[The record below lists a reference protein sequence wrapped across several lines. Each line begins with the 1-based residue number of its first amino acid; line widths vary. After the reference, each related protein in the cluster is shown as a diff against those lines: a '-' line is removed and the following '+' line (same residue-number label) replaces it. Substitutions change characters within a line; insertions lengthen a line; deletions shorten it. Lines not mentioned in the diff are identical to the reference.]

1 MRLFNVAVVTLFG
14 SALLCASG
22 LTIPNSDFE
31 TPDISAGAF
40 GGCSGSPANG
50 IYIYNPTGCGQSW
63 TFLGGSGLTH
73 TPSAFNNP
81 PGPDGSSQSAFLQN
95 IGSFSQTLTGVDVGS
110 SYSFSFW
117 AIQRTCCDGSSGQT
131 ISVNFD
137 GAALT
142 FDNAASASAHPGT
155 NSWTEYTTDSF
166 VAQHATGVLQFSGN
180 YTGYDATAFVDQ
192 ITSTETA
199 TPEPATWGLLAS
211 GLGGLL
217 WSRRRKNS
225 KFALGA

>member
-1 MRLFNVAVVTLFG
+1 MRLFNIAAVTLFG
-14 SALLCASG
+14 SALLSASG

-31 TPDISAGAF
+31 IPNISAGF
-40 GGCSGSPANG
+40 GGCSGSPTG
-50 IYIYNPTGCGQSW
+50 DIYIYNPTGCGQSW
-63 TFLGGSGLTH
+63 TFLGGSGLTR

-81 PGPDGSSQSAFLQN
+81 TGPDGSSQSAFLQD
-95 IGSFSQTLTGVDVGS
+95 IGNFSQTLTGVDIGS

-131 ISVNFD
+131 VSVNFD
-137 GAALT
+137 GASLT
-142 FDNAASASAHPGT
+142 FNNAASAFVHPDT
-155 NSWTEYTTDSF
+155 NGWTEYTTDAF
-166 VAQHATGVLQFSGN
+166 VAQHDTGVLQFSGN

-217 WSRRRKNS
+217 WSRRRKQ
-225 KFALGA
+225 

>member
-31 TPDISAGAF
+31 TPNIASGL
-40 GGCSGSPANG
+40 GGCSGSPAGG

-63 TFLGGSGLTH
+63 TFVGGSGLTR

-81 PGPDGSSQSAFLQN
+81 TGPDSSSQSAFLQD
-95 IGSFSQTLTGVDVGS
+95 IGSFSQTITGIDIGS
-110 SYSFSFW
+110 QYSLSFW
-117 AIQRTCCDGSSGQT
+117 AIQRTCCDSSSGQT

-137 GAALT
+137 GASLT
-142 FDNAASASAHPGT
+142 FNSAADASVHPGT
-155 NSWTEYTTDSF
+155 GGWTEYTTDSF
-166 VAQHATGVLQFSGN
+166 VAQHASAVLRFSGS

-199 TPEPATWGLLAS
+199 APEPATWGLLVS

-217 WSRRRKNS
+217 WSRRRKQ
-225 KFALGA
+225 

>member
-14 SALLCASG
+14 SGLLCASG

-31 TPDISAGAF
+31 TPNISVGGF

-73 TPSAFNNP
+73 TPSAFGNP
-81 PGPDGSSQSAFLQN
+81 AGPDGSSQSAFLQN
-95 IGSFSQTLTGVDVGS
+95 ISSFSQTIAGIDVGS
-110 SYSFSFW
+110 QYDLSFW
-117 AIQRTCCDGSSGQT
+117 AIARSGYTIGQT
-131 ISVNFD
+131 VSVEFD

-142 FDNAASASAHPGT
+142 FNNAASTSVFPNADG
-155 NSWTEYTTDSF
+155 WTQYTTDSF
-166 VAQHATGVLQFSGN
+166 VAQHATAVLQFSGN
-180 YTGYDATAFVDQ
+180 FTGNDSTAFVDQ

-199 TPEPATWGLLAS
+199 APEPATWGLLAS

-217 WSRRRKNS
+217 WSRRRKQ
-225 KFALGA
+225 